1 MCPLVEGYFVMGLLK
16 LLLGS
21 AGRVS
26 TWLVC
31 FALPVPHPL
40 IMHREFK
47 MQEEAGSVRGFS
59 W

>member
-1 MCPLVEGYFVMGLLK
+1 MGLLK
-16 LLLGS
+16 LLPGS

-47 MQEEAGSVRGFS
+47 VQEEAGSVRGFS